1 MYAFTFIRSPFQMNF
16 VSHLISMK
24 QRPCRVQSR
33 QAFPIPSFISVW
45 FSPARSLACPASCG
59 CPNSHTF
66 TTVEGVCVCVCVCV
80 FSGDRTSRSVDYYK
94 NNDDKK
100 RKMDTYVVTAL
111 IHRPASVF
119 TSGVC

>member
-80 FSGDRTSRSVDYYK
+80 CLAATVLAGP
-94 NNDDKK
+94 
-100 RKMDTYVVTAL
+100 L
-111 IHRPASVF
+111 ITTKIMMIHGEKW
-119 TSGVC
+119 THM